1 MAKDRPP
8 DSTETARLLEALIN
22 GPGEIVVFSLDRD
35 GRYTA
40 FNQKHR
46 QEMRR
51 VWNADIR
58 VGTNLLE
65 CMTDPRLRALARGS
79 IDRALG
85 GEAFT
90 EVNHQPDLDIHYEFS
105 WGPIRGPGGRVD
117 GVTAFIRDITERVR
131 SGEALRRSEARFRN
145 LFEHN
150 VAIKMILDP
159 GTGAIVDANHAA
171 AAFYGWSRD
180 QLRRMRIQE
189 INTLTPA
196 EVEREMARARGLGDT
211 RFEFR
216 HRIADGSIR
225 DVDVFTSRFELDG
238 RDFLHSIVHD
248 STARRQAERALRVA
262 QARLAV
268 TARLAS
274 MGTLVAGVAH
284 EINNPLAAALSGQ
297 ELASRAVREL
307 CDRLRGGG
315 PVDREA
321 EARNLEEVV
330 GVLDDSQE
338 AARRIA
344 RIVKDLG
351 ILGRTSPGR
360 TQVRLIDVVNLA
372 ARWFPAVMVDPAH
385 ITVEDQGGPPV
396 MASPGQIEQVVLN
409 LVTNA
414 ARATPEGRRGGI
426 VVRVGQGNPDMA
438 RLEVTDRGVGI
449 APELLG
455 RVFDPFF
462 TTREVGQGSGLGLSI
477 CHAIVSDHGGTL
489 TVESEVGKGSVF
501 RLELPAAGP

>member
-1 MAKDRPP
+1 MPKDRPR
-8 DSTETARLLEALIN
+8 DSAETARLLEALIN
-22 GPGEIVVFSLDRD
+22 GPGEIVIFSLDGE

-40 FNQKHR
+40 FNERHR
-46 QEMRR
+46 EEMLR

-58 VGTNLLE
+58 VGVNLLE

-79 IDRALG
+79 IERALG

-105 WGPIRGPGGRVD
+105 WGPIRGPGGRID

-131 SGEALRRSEARFRN
+131 SGEALRRSEERFRN

-150 VAIKMILDP
+150 AAIKLIIDP

-171 AAFYGWSRD
+171 VTFYGWSRD

-196 EVEREMARARGLGDT
+196 EVEREMARARGLGDA

-238 RDFLHSIVHD
+238 REFLHSIVHD

-262 QARLAV
+262 EARLAV
-268 TARLAS
+268 TSRLAS

-297 ELASRAVREL
+297 EMAGRTVREL
-307 CDRLRGGG
+307 RDQLRGGG

-321 EARNLEEVV
+321 EARDLDEIV
-330 GVLDDSQE
+330 GLLDDAQE
-338 AARRIA
+338 AGRRIA

-351 ILGRTSPGR
+351 ILGRTSPDR
-360 TQVRLIDVVNLA
+360 TKVQLIDVVNLA
-372 ARWFPAVMVDPAH
+372 TRWLPAMIGDSVR

-414 ARATPEGRRGGI
+414 AKATPEQRRGGI
-426 VVRVGQGNPDMA
+426 AVRVGQGSPGMA
-438 RLEVTDRGVGI
+438 RLEVADRGVGI

-455 RVFDPFF
+455 RIFDPFF
-462 TTREVGQGSGLGLSI
+462 TTRGVGQGSGLGLSI

-501 RLELPAAGP
+501 RLELPAASP